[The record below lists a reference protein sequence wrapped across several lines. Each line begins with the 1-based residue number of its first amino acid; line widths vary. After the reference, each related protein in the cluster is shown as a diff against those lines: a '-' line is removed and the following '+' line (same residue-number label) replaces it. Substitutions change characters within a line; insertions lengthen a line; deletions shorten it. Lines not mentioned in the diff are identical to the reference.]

1 MEKTLCISIV
11 LFLALLLSGC
21 GKTEK
26 PVKSGS
32 KSKEN
37 PSGNTSPGFS
47 MTIFG
52 TETLWVEIADTPIER
67 QRGLMFRKKMSENKG
82 MLFIFE
88 TPQVLC
94 FWMKNTYI
102 PLDIAFV
109 SADSTI
115 VNILQMAPLNTE
127 PRYYSNGIALYAIEA
142 NEGWFAK
149 HGITTGQKV
158 KIVRKLEP
166 LMY

>member
-1 MEKTLCISIV
+1 MIA
-11 LFLALLLSGC
+11 LFLALFLSGC
-21 GKTEK
+21 GKTEE
-26 PVKSGS
+26 PAKSGN
-32 KSKEN
+32 KSQEN
-37 PSGNTSPGFS
+37 LSGNKSTGLS

-52 TETLWVEIADTPIER
+52 TDTLRVEIADSPLER
-67 QRGLMFRKKMSENKG
+67 QRGLMFRKSMPDNRG

-88 TPQVLC
+88 TPQILC

-127 PRYYSNGIALYAIEA
+127 PRYYSKGIALYAIEA

-149 HGITTGQKV
+149 HGITPGQKV